1 MVLDELAE
9 PDVHPLL
16 VALGDEDQVDR
27 QLPVHRLDGAEA
39 RSTATICG
47 PFELVAPRPMSTFL
61 NGACSTSRPSN
72 GGAIHTS
79 GCVTGIVSYI
89 Q

>member
-1 MVLDELAE
+1 MNWRSPTSIRSSSPSATKIRFT
-9 PDVHPLL
+9 
-16 VALGDEDQVDR
+16 GS
-27 QLPVHRLDGAEA
+27 LPV
-39 RSTATICG
+39 TALIDISAFSCAICG
-47 PFELVAPRPMSTFL
+47 PLELVAPRPISTFL

-72 GGAIHTS
+72 GGATHTS